1 MVGCKYHGLGKH
13 RVAIIT
19 DRAMHRVAKE
29 SKKRERERERHR
41 GLVAS
46 CEDWDKIRTWM
57 AK

>member
-1 MVGCKYHGLGKH
+1 MEGCKYHGLGKH

-19 DRAMHRVAKE
+19 DRAKHRVAKE
-29 SKKRERERERHR
+29 RKESEKERDR

-46 CEDWDKIRTWM
+46 CKDWGKIRTWM